1 MVSVLTST
9 RALIDDAENFTSF
22 HADSVF
28 LLDALAANTVSLF
41 MGGGANIPISFAMET
56 FCMG

>member
-1 MVSVLTST
+1 MVSVLTSS
-9 RALIDDAENFTSF
+9 RALIDNAENLTFF
-22 HADSVF
+22 HADSFF
-28 LLDALAANTVSLF
+28 LLDALTANPVSLF